1 MSLFHLSSCVCGYHV
16 YKDVWAVSAGAV
28 LQCEREGGNSKDPD
42 AVAVQK
48 DDLTVGHVLCTI
60 SCIFPIF
67 VQYGGLIVCTITGKR
82 KHSSDLSQGA
92 LELPCTYTFSGP
104 EDTIKRKNSA

>member
-1 MSLFHLSSCVCGYHV
+1 MAQTSLYVLVCYTGALRNTADRLRMSLFHLSSCVCGYHV

-42 AVAVQK
+42 TVAVQK

-67 VQYGGLIVCTITGKR
+67 V
-82 KHSSDLSQGA
+82 
-92 LELPCTYTFSGP
+92 
-104 EDTIKRKNSA
+104 